1 VLVTGHPFVDVW
13 EGVWPRVIGRDSW
26 PTVPRGEPWKE
37 GMCRAL
43 GTDPAT
49 FWPQLRNRVRSF
61 ADLRPE
67 LVGAVERLID
77 FVAALP
83 SDD

>member
-1 VLVTGHPFVDVW
+1 MLGL
-13 EGVWPRVIGRDSW
+13 EAWPE
-26 PTVPRGEPWKE
+26 VPRGEPWKE
-37 GMCRAL
+37 GMCQRL

-49 FWPQLRNRVRSF
+49 FWPQLRNRVHTY

-77 FVAALP
+77 FVAPA
-83 SDD
+83 